1 MEKNI
6 CNFIKLTWC
15 IGCLE
20 VFLPE
25 SGGLLI
31 NIVCIAL
38 ISGPEKKD
46 KKIKKLKNKTKF
58 GSRKKF
64 EKNNDN
70 YL

>member
-20 VFLPE
+20 VFFPE

-46 KKIKKLKNKTKF
+46 RKIKKLKNKTEF
-58 GSRKKF
+58 GIRENLKK
-64 EKNNDN
+64 K
-70 YL
+70 